1 MLLTDKSVAQLFTV
15 PESDW
20 TAINK
25 RVGVTEYAKGI
36 ASEISQMLPKYPE
49 LVTACDLWMSTTF
62 PGLISHAAALA
73 NYADQS
79 TRQFT
84 DLQNALAALGNN
96 TNPLPPAVQSQAQS
110 ALNDLQQT
118 SKTLGTQ
125 FTTLSQQVSDFA
137 SINSQV
143 DEEITHYQT
152 QLGQWWAPIGAKIST
167 VDNATGHV
175 KGVWSAIS
183 SDLQN
188 ALSGQLDITNSFLM
202 GLDISVALSDWA
214 TIKTEATAF
223 GAMANGQT
231 QYWTNWK

>member
-1 MLLTDKSVAQLFTV
+1 MQLTNNSVTQLFTV

-62 PGLISHAAALA
+62 PGLISHATALA

-79 TRQFT
+79 TQQFT
-84 DLQNALAALGNN
+84 DLQNALAALG
-96 TNPLPPAVQSQAQS
+96 TKTSPLPSAVQSQAQS
-110 ALNDLQQT
+110 ALNNLQQT
-118 SKTLGTQ
+118 SKSLGAE
-125 FTTLSQQVSDFA
+125 FNTLSQQVSDFA

-143 DEEITHYQT
+143 DEEITHYKS
-152 QLGQWWAPIGAKIST
+152 QLGPWWATIGEKIST

-175 KGVWSAIS
+175 KGVWLAIN
-183 SDLQN
+183 SDLQS
-188 ALSGQLDITNSFLM
+188 ALSGQLDITDSFLM
-202 GLDISVALSDWA
+202 GLDIGVALSAWA
-214 TIKTEATAF
+214 SIKTEATAF
-223 GAMANGQT
+223 GTMANGQR
-231 QYWTNWK
+231 QYWTNWQ